1 MAEGLEIE
9 RKMEQQKIL
18 VTGGLGFIGS
28 HTVIR
33 LHEAGY
39 VPVIIDN
46 LNNTKIEVLSAIA
59 KLIGYKPE
67 FVQGNVNNKSLMS
80 QVFQTYQ
87 PKAVINFAAHKAVG
101 ESVEQ
106 PLLYYQNNVVGL
118 ITLMEVMKN
127 ANCKKMVFSSSCT
140 VYGEPKQVPV
150 KESTPTRPATSP
162 YGATKQMA
170 EVILKDNNWFEVQC
184 LRYFNP
190 VGAHASSLI
199 GELPL
204 GIPNNLIPYL
214 TQTVAGIRPQL
225 TVYGGDYNTPDGTC
239 IRDYIH
245 VMDLAEAHVA
255 AINRLF
261 NKTAEQT
268 IENGD
273 PSRGNFEVFNIGTGK
288 GYSVLEVI
296 SAFES
301 ASGMKV
307 PYIIGP
313 RRNGDIVS
321 IWADT
326 TKVNEVLGWHA
337 SRNLETMMRDA
348 WNWQLAIN

>member
-1 MAEGLEIE
+1 M
-9 RKMEQQKIL
+9 KQHKIF

-28 HTVIR
+28 HTVVC

-46 LNNTKIEVLSAIA
+46 LNNTRIEVLLAIS
-59 KLIGYKPE
+59 KLIGYTPE
-67 FVQGNVNNKSLMS
+67 FIQGDVNDKSLMTEI
-80 QVFQTYQ
+80 FNKYQ
-87 PKAVINFAAHKAVG
+87 PKAVIHFAAHKAVG

-106 PLLYYQNNVVGL
+106 PLIYYQNNVVGL
-118 ITLMEVMKN
+118 ISLMEVMKN
-127 ANCKKMVFSSSCT
+127 ANCKKIVFSSSCT
-140 VYGEPKQVPV
+140 VYGEPEQIPV
-150 KESTPTRPATSP
+150 KESTPTRPAASP

-170 EVILKDNNWFEVQC
+170 EVILKDNKWLEVQC

-225 TVYGGDYNTPDGTC
+225 TVYGGDYNTFDGTC

-245 VMDLAEAHVA
+245 VMDLAEAHVTS
-255 AINRLF
+255 INRLF
-261 NKTAEQT
+261 NKTTEHKV
-268 IENGD
+268 EDGD
-273 PSRGNFEVFNIGTGK
+273 PSKGSFEVFNVGTGK

-296 SAFES
+296 SSFECVT
-301 ASGMKV
+301 GMKV
-307 PYIIGP
+307 PHIIGS
-313 RRNGDIVS
+313 RRNGDIIA

-326 TKVNEVLGWHA
+326 TKANEVLGWKA

-348 WNWQLAIN
+348 WNWQQINYM